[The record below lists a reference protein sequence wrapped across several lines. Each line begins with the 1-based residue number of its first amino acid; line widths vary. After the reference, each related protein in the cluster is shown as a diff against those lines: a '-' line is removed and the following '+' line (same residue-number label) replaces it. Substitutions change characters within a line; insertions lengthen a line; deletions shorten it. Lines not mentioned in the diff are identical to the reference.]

1 MSNVQAL
8 AITTGLILG
17 LILASSA
24 QGDAPASPIELK
36 TTAQIAKHLIENGH
50 TYVALAP
57 ADRVV
62 PGDEVLYTVEVRN
75 TGPVVL
81 VVPSFTTPVPTHMVI
96 VPGSAVGPGAEV
108 SYSVDGG
115 RQFDMPDRLTV
126 VDGPG
131 GVRPARPD
139 EYTHMRWTLHIR
151 LRGHS
156 VAYVRYRAIL
166 H

>member
-1 MSNVQAL
+1 MSNVQLL
-8 AITTGLILG
+8 AIITGLIFG
-17 LILASSA
+17 LILNSPAHC
-24 QGDAPASPIELK
+24 QAPASPIEFK
-36 TTAQIAKHLIENGH
+36 TTAQIAKRVNENGH
-50 TYVALAP
+50 EFIALTP

-75 TGPVVL
+75 SGPVVL
-81 VVPSFTTPVPTHMVI
+81 VVPAFTTPVPTHMVI

-126 VDGPG
+126 PDASG
-131 GVRPARPD
+131 RPRAARPD
-139 EYTHMRWTLHIR
+139 EYTHMRWLLHIR
-151 LRGHS
+151 LRSHS